1 MKKSWERERDG
12 RSDILRSISYER
24 KTNLMSL
31 YISCQHCPPPHSSH
45 ISHLLWIFVKLTA
58 PLLKHPPEIGWC
70 IRKNK
75 NKIWKYFAKSK
86 YSLCQWCTFNLD
98 LILYNYVPFTIIYIM
113 LQQRKRTTRML
124 WGRKISCDI
133 SVTKFSS
140 SYFLYVATW
149 H

>member
-1 MKKSWERERDG
+1 MKKSWEEGER
-12 RSDILRSISYER
+12 RS
-24 KTNLMSL
+24 KWHFTL
-31 YISCQHCPPPHSSH
+31 YILWKEDQLNVIIHFLSTLPTSTQFPYISSNLNFCQTYSS
-45 ISHLLWIFVKLTA
+45 SLKL
-58 PLLKHPPEIGWC
+58 PPEIGWC